1 MKKKFSYKDILYKS
15 KRLAVMGLV
24 AVMGTGLI
32 VTSAV
37 EKKNEVPVHDGEV
50 LVDSLAV
57 SEAEGKNTG
66 DFETRRAQLELER
79 NKLIA
84 TLDSTINNS
93 KSEGEKTSASEE
105 KKRIMEYM
113 EKELGVSLVIVN
125 QPGGSGGIAAAS
137 MMDAAADGYTLM
149 YFHNTMMTA
158 NLTGAVDYVATD
170 VMKAM
175 DVTMRDYPGAIC
187 VRSDSKY
194 ETLQDLVDDIK
205 ANPETVRIGVE
216 TGGGSYLQAKM
227 FEDSV
232 GGQLKYLDYGSDSE
246 RITGLLGGKLD
257 MIFLGVG
264 GAASYVESGDF
275 RMLGVYGEERNPLA
289 PDVETCTEQGLDF
302 VWGGQIMG
310 FWGQKD
316 LPDDIVN
323 KFNGALEKVL
333 ENPEVT
339 EKLDALSF
347 RATYEDCEKATQT
360 MNDWL
365 DSIMPYKSMM
375 Q

>member
-1 MKKKFSYKDILYKS
+1 MKLKKV
-15 KRLAVMGLV
+15 LAMGLAGV
-24 AVMGTGLI
+24 LALSMAGCSKT
-32 VTSAV
+32 
-37 EKKNEVPVHDGEV
+37 EKKEEWPDKAITVYVPASAGGSTDNTCRI
-50 LVDSLAV
+50 LA
-57 SEAEGKNTG
+57 
-66 DFETRRAQLELER
+66 
-79 NKLIA
+79 
-84 TLDSTINNS
+84 
-93 KSEGEKTSASEE
+93 
-105 KKRIMEYM
+105 EYM
-113 EKELGVSLVIVN
+113 EKELGVSFVIVN

-175 DVTMRDYPGAIC
+175 NVTMRDFPGAIC

-194 ETLQDLVDDIK
+194 ETLKDLVDDIN

-289 PDVETCTEQGLDF
+289 PEVETCKEQGLDF

-333 ENPEVT
+333 QNPEVA

-347 RATYEDCEKATQT
+347 HATYEDCETATKT